1 MTGFWRAVRLVL
13 LALVAGAYLVFDYLA
28 SSSSQPPLYAVLIGA
43 APLTIGVIAACWNS
57 AFRLPAM
64 LLCMGVLLTVALNI
78 DRLLTH
84 AAWLYFFQHAGIMVG
99 LGIMFGSTLGSHE
112 GALCSRI
119 ARIAIAEPLD
129 ARYLHY
135 TWKVTLAWTLY
146 FAASAMASLLLFAF
160 APLATWALFASLFT
174 PLSLGLMFGGEYLI
188 RLRALP
194 GQPHFSI
201 AQTIQSYR
209 KYTQCRDAAE

>member
-1 MTGFWRAVRLVL
+1 MTRLWRSLRLVL
-13 LALVAGAYLVFDYLA
+13 LALVAGAYLVLDYLA

-43 APLTIGVIAACWNS
+43 IPLTAGVLLACWNS
-57 AFRLPAM
+57 AFRVPAL
-64 LLCMGVLLTVALNI
+64 LLCGGGLLAVALNI
-78 DRLLTH
+78 DRLLAH
-84 AAWLYFFQHAGIMVG
+84 AAWLYFFQHAGIMTS

-119 ARIAIAEPLD
+119 ARVAISEPLD
-129 ARYLHY
+129 ARYLYY

-146 FAASAMASLLLFAF
+146 FAASAGMSLLLFAF
-160 APLATWALFASLFT
+160 APLATWALFASLLT
-174 PLSLGLMFGGEYLI
+174 PVSLGLMFGGEYLI

-209 KYTQCRDAAE
+209 KYTQCRDAK

>member
-1 MTGFWRAVRLVL
+1 MTGFWRGVRLVL

-43 APLTIGVIAACWNS
+43 APLTIGLIAACWSS

-64 LLCMGVLLTVALNI
+64 LLCTGVLLAVALNI

-84 AAWLYFFQHAGIMVG
+84 AAWLYFFQHAGIMSG

-119 ARIAIAEPLD
+119 ARIAIAEPLE

-160 APLATWALFASLFT
+160 APLASWALFASLFT
-174 PLSLGLMFGGEYLI
+174 PVSLGLMFGGEYLI